1 MLAQHKALDVRRM
14 IDGHLISVGY
24 ALGFAVV
31 AALWA
36 YIVFWLQ

>member
-1 MLAQHKALDVRRM
+1 MLARHNARDVQRTLD
-14 IDGHLISVGY
+14 DYLIAVGY